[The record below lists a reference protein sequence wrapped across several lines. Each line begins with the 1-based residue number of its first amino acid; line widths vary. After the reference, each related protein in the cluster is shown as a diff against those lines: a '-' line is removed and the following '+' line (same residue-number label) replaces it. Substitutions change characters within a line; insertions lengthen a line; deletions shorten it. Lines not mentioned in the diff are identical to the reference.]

1 MNWSDEDVC
10 LCFLAFV
17 CLMRL
22 KMAKDLRGGIFFYN
36 WQDVGKG
43 CLLFIQSVSV
53 TLQICK

>member
-22 KMAKDLRGGIFFYN
+22 KTAKDLRGGIFLIT
-36 WQDVGKG
+36 GK
-43 CLLFIQSVSV
+43 
-53 TLQICK
+53 TWEKPCKQVACCSSNQ

>member
-22 KMAKDLRGGIFFYN
+22 KTVKDLRGGIFFYN
-36 WQDVGKG
+36 WQDVG
-43 CLLFIQSVSV
+43 QAV
-53 TLQICK
+53 